1 MAPTITRQP
10 QIPCLDLPACLFGQR
25 TQGVQVNH
33 KKKTKKSFFPT
44 TPIIK
49 PRASADS
56 KGRAEDILKLIRSRD
71 EERFT
76 VPEWE
81 RGKGIWQPQEPD
93 TVDNKPMTA
102 DTWQTFKRDFIE
114 EYGGEPVKETGFTD
128 SEFLEWFKHDK
139 RELHHEPGK
148 LQTLLAELNAHGTAV
163 SHNHKTRKKPKK
175 NIKKKTRSEG
185 Q

>member
-1 MAPTITRQP
+1 MEKI
-10 QIPCLDLPACLFGQR
+10 
-25 TQGVQVNH
+25 V
-33 KKKTKKSFFPT
+33 KKSKYKT
-44 TPIIK
+44 VVIGTK
-49 PRASADS
+49 RHSSDS
-56 KGRAEDILKLIRSRD
+56 KGRAEDILNLIRSRD
-71 EERFT
+71 RDREKERFT

-81 RGKGIWQPQEPD
+81 RGKGIWRPQEPD

-139 RELHHEPGK
+139 RELHHEPSK

-175 NIKKKTRSEG
+175 NIKKKARSRG